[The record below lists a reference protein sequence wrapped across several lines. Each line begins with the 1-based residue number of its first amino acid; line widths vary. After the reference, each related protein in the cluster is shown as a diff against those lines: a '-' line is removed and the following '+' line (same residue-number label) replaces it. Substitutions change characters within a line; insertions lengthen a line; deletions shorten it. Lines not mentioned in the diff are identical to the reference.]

1 MNGES
6 FVSIISH
13 YIFWSHLCLGLNERG
28 VIRSRE
34 ESLMCRG
41 ECSGSHSCLGASVRE
56 SLLPR

>member
-13 YIFWSHLCLGLNERG
+13 YNFGSHLRLGWNEWG

-34 ESLMCRG
+34 ESLMSRG
-41 ECSGSHSCLGASVRE
+41 EWSGSHSCLGASERE